1 MKTTFK
7 VLAIAVVSSVLG
19 VAASAAERLPVGL
32 APSSNEMRLS
42 PVLSR
47 SDYLGL
53 AIESHN
59 ERGLK
64 VAFVSRDGAAASAG
78 LEVGDIII
86 GADGYYVDSLDELE
100 SAARNSYGKLPLV
113 VRDVRTGRTATTTMK
128 ITGGVIGNATAWCSG
143 LELMVEVLP
152 RGGLK
157 ISGDVERGT
166 LASKLGLKRG
176 DVLLT
181 VNGESIRDVDTE
193 AAFARSFT
201 LTFEQAS
208 TGYTMTVKR
217 TVSRW

>member
-32 APSSNEMRLS
+32 APSNNETRLS
-42 PVLSR
+42 PVLAR

-53 AIESHN
+53 AIESHD

-64 VAFVSRDGAAASAG
+64 VAFIERGGAAASAG
-78 LEVGDIII
+78 LEIGDIIV

-100 SAARNSYGKLPLV
+100 AAARNSYGKLPLV
-113 VRDVRTGRTATTTMK
+113 VRDVRSGRTATTTMK
-128 ITGGVIGNATAWCSG
+128 ITGGVIGNAVAWVPG
-143 LELMVEVLP
+143 LELSVEIT
-152 RGGLK
+152 RDGLL
-157 ISGDVERGT
+157 IRDDVARGT

-176 DVLLT
+176 DVLQL
-181 VNGESIRDVDTE
+181 VNGEPIGEVDTE

>member
-42 PVLSR
+42 PVLVR

-53 AIESHN
+53 AIESHD

-64 VAFVSRDGAAASAG
+64 VAFIQRGGAAATAG
-78 LEVGDIII
+78 LEIGDIII

-113 VRDVRTGRTATTTMK
+113 VRDVRSGRTATTTMK
-128 ITGGVIGNATAWCSG
+128 ITSGGVIGNAVGWVPG
-143 LELMVEVLP
+143 LELSVEIT
-152 RGGLK
+152 RDGLK
-157 ISGDVERGT
+157 ISDEVQRGT
-166 LASKLGLKRG
+166 LAAILGLKRG
-176 DVLLT
+176 DVLQL
-181 VNGESIRDVDTE
+181 VNGEPIQEVDTE
-193 AAFARSFT
+193 TALARSFT